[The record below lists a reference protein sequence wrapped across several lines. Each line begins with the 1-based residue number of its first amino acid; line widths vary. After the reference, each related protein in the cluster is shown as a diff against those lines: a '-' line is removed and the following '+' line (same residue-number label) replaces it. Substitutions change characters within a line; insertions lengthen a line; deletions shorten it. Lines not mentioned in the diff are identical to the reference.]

1 MKHCQI
7 YIITFTVSP
16 SLCSVSEVRGSNRGP
31 VAVVGPD
38 RKLVLPVSSFSLDGS
53 GSTDDHGII
62 SYHWD
67 AVR

>member
-1 MKHCQI
+1 M
-7 YIITFTVSP
+7 TFTFLPSPP
-16 SLCSVSEVRGSNRGP
+16 SLALVAEVRGSNRGP

-38 RKLVLPVSSFSLDGS
+38 RKLFLPVSSLLLDGR
-53 GSTDDHGII
+53 GSTDDRGVV